1 MELTEKDY
9 AEAFGVEME
18 QQPQDAAEGDQSQAD
33 GREGTG
39 TPVADT
45 APESAQEG
53 PEDTRE
59 PEDAEGGAEGAE
71 APEKPPMTPEERHR
85 QAAARRAREDAV
97 RREAEQR
104 RVDAVY
110 AEMFAGQ
117 TSPYT
122 GKPITTEAE
131 YRAYIAEKQR
141 RANEEALQRSGID
154 PAVIRNVV
162 DQQLAPMQQQLQMA
176 QMAAMRERARQ
187 VKADAEGQIARQL
200 KVISGLDPSI
210 KSLDDI
216 AAMETAEAFNG
227 YIKKG
232 LTMEEA
238 FRLANAPAIEAR
250 KLAAAKAA
258 AINGVAGK
266 GHLAPVQSGSGRE
279 PVEVPAD
286 ARAAYLEMMPGASE
300 AEIRAE
306 YAKFLQSMK

>member
-1 MELTEKDY
+1 MELTEQDY
-9 AEAFGVEME
+9 AEAFGVDT
-18 QQPQDAAEGDQSQAD
+18 QQQTQDAA
-33 GREGTG
+33 
-39 TPVADT
+39 
-45 APESAQEG
+45 ESAQEG
-53 PEDTRE
+53 SGTQEPETATESAQEGREEPQE

-85 QAAARRAREDAV
+85 QAAARRAREDAA
-97 RREAEQR
+97 RQAAEQR

-154 PAVIRNVV
+154 PVVIRNVV

-238 FRLANAPAIEAR
+238 FRLANAPAIETR